1 MRIFVIHIITALIL
15 MVSLEMLLQM
25 IQNNV

>member
-25 IQNNV
+25 IQNSV